1 MTMPAPPQVG
11 LLDVLQTVSGDV
23 SATVAFY
30 QDVLGA
36 LVQSE
41 TPHWARLR
49 LGNVDIGVH
58 SGSAGYE
65 GWMPAFRVPELGAV
79 RAAVLAAGFECREYH
94 DIPGGV
100 SFQFRDPA
108 GNWLAA
114 IQYGVNA
121 AQLLSVEP

>member
-1 MTMPAPPQVG
+1 MTPAPPHIG

-23 SATVAFY
+23 ASTVAFY
-30 QDVLGA
+30 RDALGA
-36 LVQSE
+36 VVQSE
-41 TPHWARLR
+41 GPHWARLR

-65 GWMPAFRVPELGAV
+65 GWMPAFRVPEV
-79 RAAVLAAGFECREYH
+79 RSVHAAVLAAGFECHEYH

-100 SFQFRDPA
+100 SLQFRDPA

-114 IQYGVNA
+114 IQYGVTA
-121 AQLLSVEP
+121 AQLAAAEV